1 MRGRKPT
8 PTALHVLRGF
18 PGKRKLGRHE
28 PQPAA
33 LGTLAPPAWLHD
45 EAKAEW
51 DRLAPV
57 LGRLGVLTETDS
69 DALTAYC
76 EAWVTW
82 KQATQKIRQFG
93 MVIKGK
99 QDVPMMSP
107 YVKIAHHALNQMRAL
122 LVEFGMTPSARAR
135 LRVPEG
141 VARPASKW
149 GSTL

>member
-1 MRGRKPT
+1 MKGRKPI

-18 PGKRKLGRHE
+18 PGKRKLVRHE

-33 LGTLAPPAWLHD
+33 LGPLAPPAWLHD

-51 DRLAPV
+51 TRLAPV
-57 LGRLGVLTETDS
+57 LERLGVLTETDS

-99 QDVPMMSP
+99 NDLPVMSP
-107 YVKIAHHALNQMRAL
+107 YVRIAHHALNQMRAP

-135 LRVPEG
+135 IRVPE
-141 VARPASKW
+141 ATTPASKW
-149 GSTL
+149 GGRL